1 MGMEP
6 VLRYRGRA
14 VDAADVA
21 FIQKLI
27 AAHPQASRRALSL
40 KLCEAW
46 NWVQENGAPRDMVCR
61 GLMLQLHRA
70 GHIALPPARWASRKP
85 PVHQRKLPAVDV
97 PSEPLQAPL
106 REIGPVQIHQV
117 RRTADEALVN
127 SLVQQHH
134 YLGYV
139 RPVGEHLKYLVTAQ
153 DRLVGCF
160 LWSSAP
166 RHLGPRDRHIGW
178 SKEARRE
185 NIRFIAYQVRFLI
198 LPWVRVPHLASHL
211 LGRMSRQLSED
222 WERVYAHP
230 IVFVETFVDPTR
242 YRGTCY
248 RAANW
253 VQLGQTTGRG
263 KDDQTKRANRSLKD
277 VYGYALVKDFR
288 QRLCRIG

>member
-1 MGMEP
+1 MGMEI
-6 VLRYRGRA
+6 VLRYRGRD
-14 VDAADVA
+14 VDAEDVA
-21 FIQKLI
+21 FINALI

-70 GHIALPPARWASRKP
+70 SHITLPPSRWAGRKP
-85 PVHQRKLPAVDV
+85 PVYRRPPPAVEVVSD
-97 PSEPLQAPL
+97 PLVAPL
-106 REIGPVQIHQV
+106 SEIGPVQIRQV
-117 RRTADEALVN
+117 RRTADEGLVN

-139 RPVGEHLKYLVTAQ
+139 RPVGEHLKYLVTAG
-153 DRLVGCF
+153 DVPVACF
-160 LWSSAP
+160 MWSSAP

-178 SKEARRE
+178 SKEARKA
-185 NIRFIAYQVRFLI
+185 NIRFVAYQVRFLI

-211 LGRMSRQLSED
+211 LGRMSRQLSGD

-230 IVFVETFVDPTR
+230 IYFVETFVDPTL

-253 VQLGQTTGRG
+253 TELGMTTGRG
-263 KDDQTKRANRSLKD
+263 KDDQTMRPNRSLKQ
-277 VYGYALVKDFR
+277 VFGYALVKDFR
-288 QRLCRIG
+288 RRLACVD